1 MEAAS
6 LKYAIYFTLTLK
18 NYKVVTHCE
27 NSQQLK
33 VNIAIFFQTTE
44 YNERALKNHI
54 LHQYISLQW
63 AGSNIKVCLE
73 VTEIEC
79 PINEQGAII

>member
-6 LKYAIYFTLTLK
+6 LKYAIYFAPTLR
-18 NYKVVTHCE
+18 NYKVVNRCE
-27 NSQQLK
+27 NSHQLQ

-54 LHQYISLQW
+54 LHQYTSLQW

-73 VTEIEC
+73 VSEIAH
-79 PINEQGAII
+79 PVNEQGAVI